1 MATGDIHGP
10 PAWWGHPSLGGTRCT
25 LKKAG
30 LAASCTRETEWRWE
44 KDGVDTEKCLSATVT
59 RVITAGYLSTFIFHR
74 CIKGWMQKICHPSEH
89 GWNEKCLY
97 KRIWV
102 MRIQW
107 DMVTFAIQNNDE
119 STICTSP
126 KDSFPMFS
134 ILLKRFYGKESSD
147 PFQVSRHISPTTK
160 SDCEAAAIGMRQ
172 PIGVISALI
181 DSQAGWPLRMGCPWD
196 LCDKNLVISQ
206 NKM

>member
-1 MATGDIHGP
+1 
-10 PAWWGHPSLGGTRCT
+10 
-25 LKKAG
+25 
-30 LAASCTRETEWRWE
+30 
-44 KDGVDTEKCLSATVT
+44 
-59 RVITAGYLSTFIFHR
+59 
-74 CIKGWMQKICHPSEH
+74 
-89 GWNEKCLY
+89 
-97 KRIWV
+97 
-102 MRIQW
+102 
-107 DMVTFAIQNNDE
+107 
-119 STICTSP
+119 
-126 KDSFPMFS
+126 MFS

-196 LCDKNLVISQ
+196 LCDQNLVISQ